1 MVSFENI
8 QNQSDKF
15 NNYREFQVNSNRIIA
30 DNSRKDIEKSFNI
43 DVSKVIEAYYTDHN
57 GLILR
62 RIID

>member
-30 DNSRKDIEKSFNI
+30 DNSRKDSEKSIKI
-43 DVSKVIEAYYTDHN
+43 DVSKVIEA
-57 GLILR
+57 
-62 RIID
+62 